1 MKFAKAEIN
10 ELGGLVQKCYGT
22 ELNVFFLQGMLYSC
36 LSSAAEVNPIQLF
49 FDPATKFKPQESF
62 RDEAEFMRMGLLLA
76 EGMYGT
82 CLAAVQKYDNIIL
95 MVGMGKFRGKYFEFD
110 QLNDEQ
116 QRNLLDWYVGY
127 FWVYHVFWD
136 HQRIQNHL
144 KHSELMID
152 GQTVLDFYVDS
163 LHAQHL
169 LAQQLVKKFQPN
181 YSNNEFN
188 LVAQYLLDFPQK
200 FDADYT
206 EYLLDGPVKI
216 ANSLL
221 MAMFVNN
228 MMAFESAE
236 QVDSVVA
243 NNVTVH

>member
-1 MKFAKAEIN
+1 MKFAKTEIN
-10 ELGGLVQKCYGT
+10 ELSGLVQKCYGT
-22 ELNVFFLQGMLYSC
+22 ELNVFLLQGMLYSC
-36 LSSAAEVNPIQLF
+36 LSSATEVNPIQLF
-49 FDPATKFKPQESF
+49 LDPATKFKPQNTF
-62 RDEAEFMRMGLLLA
+62 RDEAEFMRMGLLLT

-82 CLAAVQKYDNIIL
+82 CMSVVQKYDNIIPMISL
-95 MVGMGKFRGKYFEFD
+95 DEFRGKYFEFD
-110 QLNDEQ
+110 QLNYEQ

-127 FWVYHVFWD
+127 FWVYHVYWD
-136 HQRIQNHL
+136 HQRIQNYL
-144 KHSELMID
+144 KHSDLMIE
-152 GQTVLDFYVDS
+152 GQDVLDFYVDS

-188 LVAQYLLDFPQK
+188 LVAKYLLDFPQK

-236 QVDSVVA
+236 QADSTVV
-243 NNVTVH
+243 NDVTLH

>member
-10 ELGGLVQKCYGT
+10 ELSVLVQKCYGT
-22 ELNVFFLQGMLYSC
+22 ELNVFLLQGMLYSC
-36 LSSAAEVNPIQLF
+36 LSAATEVNPTTLF
-49 FDPATKFKPQESF
+49 FDPTNKFKPQESF
-62 RDEAEFMRMGLLLA
+62 RDEAEFMRMGSLMI
-76 EGMYGT
+76 EGMYRK
-82 CLAAVQKYDNIIL
+82 CYEMVQKYDNLIP
-95 MVGMGKFRGKYFEFD
+95 MVSIDKFRGKYFEFD

-127 FWVYHVFWD
+127 FWVYHVHWD

-144 KHSELMID
+144 KHSDLMIEE
-152 GQTVLDFYVDS
+152 QTVLDFYVDS

-181 YSNNEFN
+181 YSNTEFN
-188 LVAQYLLDFPQK
+188 LVAKYLLDFPQK

-228 MMAFESAE
+228 MMAFDSAKH
-236 QVDSVVA
+236 VDSFVA
-243 NNVTVH
+243 NDVTVH